1 VQHYRAAHELAAER
15 ARGQGDTE
23 HLRQA
28 MIHYRALFEDLLSL
42 GTAQGNHDKHHKEIR
57 REA

>member
-1 VQHYRAAHELAAER
+1 
-15 ARGQGDTE
+15 
-23 HLRQA
+23 

-42 GTAQGNHDKHHKEIR
+42 GVQETHNKHHKEIR